1 MNKKTL
7 HNIAL
12 FCVFIICCV
21 LATSCP
27 TSPIIKTVSL
37 NFSSDSGVDS
47 IIIDGQKKTL
57 SNSEYT
63 YSAREGSSVTFEIK
77 TRDQFRIKSISDQ
90 VRYMGAS
97 GYQITP
103 KNDTAIRIETVKAAA
118 IDSSSLFVRADEG
131 IETVTFIQA
140 LGGASPQ
147 TQYTQ
152 TQEASNKS
160 MCFEKYSSSDSLS
173 IVIRPKNGYKIASV
187 KGANLADSEHN
198 LYSVTGISNEIVIT
212 SSPDSSY
219 VNDYQTII
227 INPNGGFTPT
237 SVIFYKDGKY
247 YSNNKDGSEEITTI
261 DLPVYNPYIVSF
273 NVSEKDIIIVSSEGE
288 ESTVPS
294 GSVIDPYSVNN
305 YCNGIILPDD
315 GSSFVTVSEDKQTAV
330 INITVAPSKRVQE
343 YTAVVE
349 TESVTL
355 PSIKQTADPETKIF
369 AGWTIAPKLEDVVP
383 NPYMPKYSITLY
395 DKWEDVSYKFNVS
408 ISGDNYG
415 TVKKGSNTE
424 NEYNKGENILSKQN
438 PLIFRI
444 VPSEGFT
451 YTYKLTDAEGR
462 DIIPDSITQNQG
474 YYVYTLNQETIRN
487 YDEINLSVKFG
498 NFPSVVLSGDIK
510 LVNNVNIDN
519 FNNSPEFYL
528 TVDENDVTK
537 DKWNT
542 AKLTNGIDITENVV
556 LTLADKR
563 AVPLTS
569 FGESLQAFLTSDGSD
584 TRSKRAIVTIKGSP
598 DKALPSSNV
607 NVINLSMGL
616 LFGKTDSDTITVTST
631 ASLQI
636 KESVKFIFTPFSDD
650 QGVKN
655 RLNKV
660 IAHGTELLKE
670 RTIDISEG
678 GSIEFSAEKDINL
691 QFTPLFETGYSLASE
706 SPFMPENITNPTDV
720 KDKFNIYASLFESEN
735 RITVSSR
742 TKSIRLF
749 NTSVKLDYK
758 TGDTSS
764 RKVELN
770 LVNEGFEIAEN
781 ITGVL
786 PEIYAIIN
794 ASPVSIRSKGF
805 TWKFEKSAQGFNI
818 TIYPESSLTA
828 SLVSSTLKIVIPSSA
843 FKGETENVEVLDISQ
858 DQNLVIY
865 PSASV
870 SGSLKAVQ
878 NINVSE
884 MKTAYSLTLTSNTAL
899 SKQTIGE
906 DGYDVTPYI
915 TLADGRALT
924 ELGSTFNAKL
934 YTSSNAYE
942 GNIKLEGIIPSE
954 LSLSNLSLSFKAD
967 IFAGFENDETLIDA
981 SSSASLEVLQSV
993 KLTFV
998 PSSESQDKGKLSKV
1012 ILSESEYFKER
1023 TLIIP
1028 PDGERKAEVYFPY
1041 SQALKFSLEFEE
1053 LYSLDLLSPF
1063 TPVDVVTILSAGE
1076 RRFEISSDKMTQDR
1090 EITVASAFKNV
1101 TIENTSLDLTYSVGD
1116 TPASEKVFTLL
1127 STGYITSSSLTGI
1140 VPSVTVKRNN
1150 EDVSVTSLLVGGK
1163 GFNVNLQK
1171 RTDNI
1176 EGFIL
1181 TLSPKD
1187 TITSSFSMSDLSI
1200 TIPKA
1205 AFVNAESDIK
1215 VVLTEAQKFVIYP
1228 TFSAE
1233 QDIIAVKGI
1242 GEDLAASSRTFVLSS
1257 PSVWSDIKVGAD
1269 ENNGIDI
1276 TDRVLINEQ
1285 SISAYNLSAYISFIT
1300 GSNTK
1305 TRAAV
1310 TIKGEP
1316 SSQLATSNVSF
1327 NIDSSF
1333 FAGFENTSHDVKNSS
1348 TSTLTIN
1355 DSVVFTVQASAE
1367 TQGTTDNLLSVVVA
1381 ATDNIKQR
1389 TLDIAGAENKTISIN
1404 VEKDKPV
1411 VFKPSFVEGY
1421 ALDNTVPFMPSDV
1434 VTSETGYVVPSSL
1447 LAADCMLVI
1456 KTIQREVF
1464 VESPLNLV
1472 FNVGDDSLV
1481 KQQIPLVVKGY
1492 VVKDELPS
1500 SVAPEVYVTILNE
1513 ETKSII
1519 SSTVV
1524 GGRGFNAVLK
1534 KGEGDNTL
1542 VVELSPKQKL
1552 TSSYKI
1558 STISISLPSVVF
1570 KNEEQKVSV
1579 TGENINN
1586 ARFVVY
1592 PSTSTS
1598 SAVKLIQNVDSAN
1611 LSTSPVIKVQSDT
1624 KWNSAVIPEDGL
1636 DVSDKVLL
1644 GDGLKSISEYGDSLS
1659 AILSIDPAIVD
1670 GKTALIK
1677 INGTPT
1683 ASTNELAETL
1693 TIRLVAGLFEGFD
1706 SDDTIVRCLSQNASV
1721 LIDKSTMVTFRAD
1734 STSDATNRLR
1744 SVGISADGIVEKTL
1758 NLENLSVSL
1767 YVKNNKNVNFSLEF
1781 EEGYSASPTPFALS
1795 EASVVN
1801 SGDLKYP
1808 YRTSPVGK
1816 DNITVTVTS
1825 IKKEVVVSQSTP
1837 AELAFRA
1844 AESTISD
1851 VKNILVS
1858 VNGYKLKDDITGIEP
1873 LVYAS
1878 VNGADVLLTSEEL
1891 CGVGFNTSMQKRT
1904 DGTVGLTFKI
1914 SPKKKI
1920 VSYLERS
1927 SIRIVVP
1934 SSAFVG
1940 ESEDVTVLGLENT
1953 YIVAYPS
1960 VSASLTATFVQNVVT
1975 SSLNNAP
1982 FVTLKSD
1989 AVWNIPENGVDVKD
2003 IISFGNSPSTIFFEE
2018 GDYSALLV
2026 KDESDASGKSAIVN
2040 FSGTPKTALSA
2051 ITSLKYAFDTSF
2063 FEGQFT
2069 DASSSSAVSV
2079 FVTDNSSKVIIYPSY
2094 KVTFKLNSQNEDSGK
2109 LQSIRI
2115 LKSENIKES
2124 EVLTFDTSLPVANR
2138 SVSVYL
2144 QKSKVAK
2151 ALLTFEDGYS
2161 LSPSNAYEPTPSITI
2176 TGLGT
2181 EGSPMTIG
2189 DGVLTAD
2196 TVIVVSSIKRGIY
2209 LTSVNPSIE
2218 QGKSIEYRI
2227 GDNTAKTYEFNI
2239 KMDGYQK
2246 NANPIGNA
2254 RVMIRRSNGELV
2266 DITSTEIG
2274 GTGFMVSTSLTSAT
2288 YDFIVTIRPTASLT
2302 ASLSDGTIVIYLP
2315 ATYIKDAVSEI
2326 EVVGGDALRSFK
2338 IYPSINI
2345 SGNVKLVNNIPSD
2358 MLLKEQELTLTSQT
2372 PFNTNYIA
2380 THSDVTSLISV
2391 GSNKLSDYGD
2401 ELRATM
2407 SVSPEDASG
2416 KTAKIIISGT
2426 STLALTSPA
2435 ALSASFTPSY
2445 FEGFAETDSSYINV
2459 TSTSRFEISESV
2471 LLTFSKGEGEEK
2483 GKTIGVTVLGTST
2496 IKEKY
2501 YALSSASSVSMYVE
2515 KGNAL
2520 SFIPEYGYS
2529 YYIDSSSPFITTPD
2543 ITIVKDDSSLYS
2555 YRIPINA
2562 LLQDTQ
2568 ITINTIKQSVQFES
2582 ISAPM
2587 SYKIGDGN
2595 DKKTTIVLK
2604 ANGLIIKNDISGIK
2618 PVVSAVVNGQKKD
2631 ITDTV
2636 GGKGFK
2642 VEFTKREDA
2651 DGFNLVLSPL
2661 SALNESLVNSPLE
2674 INLPVTLFE
2683 NATSDYDV
2691 ENLGSQSIIIYPS
2704 AHTSGR
2710 VEGYLNQAIAPVTY
2724 VSISSET
2731 QWNQDYINN
2740 NRDITSIVSIGN
2752 DKTPLTNYGSSLKA
2766 SIAIDSESSGKT
2778 AIVTFS
2784 GVPEVY
2790 LKSETVMN
2798 FAFSAMYFTG
2808 FDDDSESITTLS
2820 SVMFTITDPV
2830 GEQLPPITE

>member
-330 INITVAPSKRVQE
+330 INTTVAPSKRVQE

-981 SSSASLEVLQSV
+981 S
-993 KLTFV
+993 
-998 PSSESQDKGKLSKV
+998 
-1012 ILSESEYFKER
+1012 
-1023 TLIIP
+1023 
-1028 PDGERKAEVYFPY
+1028 
-1041 SQALKFSLEFEE
+1041 
-1053 LYSLDLLSPF
+1053 
-1063 TPVDVVTILSAGE
+1063 
-1076 RRFEISSDKMTQDR
+1076 
-1090 EITVASAFKNV
+1090 
-1101 TIENTSLDLTYSVGD
+1101 
-1116 TPASEKVFTLL
+1116 
-1127 STGYITSSSLTGI
+1127 
-1140 VPSVTVKRNN
+1140 
-1150 EDVSVTSLLVGGK
+1150 
-1163 GFNVNLQK
+1163 
-1171 RTDNI
+1171 
-1176 EGFIL
+1176 
-1181 TLSPKD
+1181 
-1187 TITSSFSMSDLSI
+1187 
-1200 TIPKA
+1200 
-1205 AFVNAESDIK
+1205 
-1215 VVLTEAQKFVIYP
+1215 
-1228 TFSAE
+1228 
-1233 QDIIAVKGI
+1233 
-1242 GEDLAASSRTFVLSS
+1242 
-1257 PSVWSDIKVGAD
+1257 
-1269 ENNGIDI
+1269 
-1276 TDRVLINEQ
+1276 
-1285 SISAYNLSAYISFIT
+1285 
-1300 GSNTK
+1300 
-1305 TRAAV
+1305 
-1310 TIKGEP
+1310 
-1316 SSQLATSNVSF
+1316 
-1327 NIDSSF
+1327 
-1333 FAGFENTSHDVKNSS
+1333 
-1348 TSTLTIN
+1348 
-1355 DSVVFTVQASAE
+1355 
-1367 TQGTTDNLLSVVVA
+1367 
-1381 ATDNIKQR
+1381 
-1389 TLDIAGAENKTISIN
+1389 
-1404 VEKDKPV
+1404 
-1411 VFKPSFVEGY
+1411 
-1421 ALDNTVPFMPSDV
+1421 
-1434 VTSETGYVVPSSL
+1434 
-1447 LAADCMLVI
+1447 
-1456 KTIQREVF
+1456 
-1464 VESPLNLV
+1464 
-1472 FNVGDDSLV
+1472 
-1481 KQQIPLVVKGY
+1481 
-1492 VVKDELPS
+1492 
-1500 SVAPEVYVTILNE
+1500 
-1513 ETKSII
+1513 
-1519 SSTVV
+1519 
-1524 GGRGFNAVLK
+1524 
-1534 KGEGDNTL
+1534 
-1542 VVELSPKQKL
+1542 
-1552 TSSYKI
+1552 
-1558 STISISLPSVVF
+1558 
-1570 KNEEQKVSV
+1570 
-1579 TGENINN
+1579 
-1586 ARFVVY
+1586 
-1592 PSTSTS
+1592 
-1598 SAVKLIQNVDSAN
+1598 
-1611 LSTSPVIKVQSDT
+1611 
-1624 KWNSAVIPEDGL
+1624 
-1636 DVSDKVLL
+1636 
-1644 GDGLKSISEYGDSLS
+1644 
-1659 AILSIDPAIVD
+1659 
-1670 GKTALIK
+1670 
-1677 INGTPT
+1677 
-1683 ASTNELAETL
+1683 
-1693 TIRLVAGLFEGFD
+1693 
-1706 SDDTIVRCLSQNASV
+1706 
-1721 LIDKSTMVTFRAD
+1721 
-1734 STSDATNRLR
+1734 
-1744 SVGISADGIVEKTL
+1744 
-1758 NLENLSVSL
+1758 
-1767 YVKNNKNVNFSLEF
+1767 
-1781 EEGYSASPTPFALS
+1781 
-1795 EASVVN
+1795 
-1801 SGDLKYP
+1801 
-1808 YRTSPVGK
+1808 
-1816 DNITVTVTS
+1816 
-1825 IKKEVVVSQSTP
+1825 
-1837 AELAFRA
+1837 
-1844 AESTISD
+1844 
-1851 VKNILVS
+1851 
-1858 VNGYKLKDDITGIEP
+1858 
-1873 LVYAS
+1873 
-1878 VNGADVLLTSEEL
+1878 
-1891 CGVGFNTSMQKRT
+1891 
-1904 DGTVGLTFKI
+1904 
-1914 SPKKKI
+1914 
-1920 VSYLERS
+1920 
-1927 SIRIVVP
+1927 
-1934 SSAFVG
+1934 
-1940 ESEDVTVLGLENT
+1940 
-1953 YIVAYPS
+1953 
-1960 VSASLTATFVQNVVT
+1960 
-1975 SSLNNAP
+1975 
-1982 FVTLKSD
+1982 
-1989 AVWNIPENGVDVKD
+1989 
-2003 IISFGNSPSTIFFEE
+2003 
-2018 GDYSALLV
+2018 
-2026 KDESDASGKSAIVN
+2026 
-2040 FSGTPKTALSA
+2040 
-2051 ITSLKYAFDTSF
+2051 
-2063 FEGQFT
+2063 
-2069 DASSSSAVSV
+2069 
-2079 FVTDNSSKVIIYPSY
+2079 
-2094 KVTFKLNSQNEDSGK
+2094 
-2109 LQSIRI
+2109 
-2115 LKSENIKES
+2115 
-2124 EVLTFDTSLPVANR
+2124 
-2138 SVSVYL
+2138 
-2144 QKSKVAK
+2144 
-2151 ALLTFEDGYS
+2151 
-2161 LSPSNAYEPTPSITI
+2161 
-2176 TGLGT
+2176 
-2181 EGSPMTIG
+2181 
-2189 DGVLTAD
+2189 
-2196 TVIVVSSIKRGIY
+2196 
-2209 LTSVNPSIE
+2209 
-2218 QGKSIEYRI
+2218 
-2227 GDNTAKTYEFNI
+2227 
-2239 KMDGYQK
+2239 
-2246 NANPIGNA
+2246 
-2254 RVMIRRSNGELV
+2254 
-2266 DITSTEIG
+2266 
-2274 GTGFMVSTSLTSAT
+2274 
-2288 YDFIVTIRPTASLT
+2288 
-2302 ASLSDGTIVIYLP
+2302 
-2315 ATYIKDAVSEI
+2315 
-2326 EVVGGDALRSFK
+2326 
-2338 IYPSINI
+2338 
-2345 SGNVKLVNNIPSD
+2345 
-2358 MLLKEQELTLTSQT
+2358 
-2372 PFNTNYIA
+2372 
-2380 THSDVTSLISV
+2380 
-2391 GSNKLSDYGD
+2391 
-2401 ELRATM
+2401 
-2407 SVSPEDASG
+2407 
-2416 KTAKIIISGT
+2416 
-2426 STLALTSPA
+2426 
-2435 ALSASFTPSY
+2435 
-2445 FEGFAETDSSYINV
+2445 
-2459 TSTSRFEISESV
+2459 
-2471 LLTFSKGEGEEK
+2471 
-2483 GKTIGVTVLGTST
+2483 
-2496 IKEKY
+2496 
-2501 YALSSASSVSMYVE
+2501 
-2515 KGNAL
+2515 
-2520 SFIPEYGYS
+2520 
-2529 YYIDSSSPFITTPD
+2529 
-2543 ITIVKDDSSLYS
+2543 
-2555 YRIPINA
+2555 
-2562 LLQDTQ
+2562 
-2568 ITINTIKQSVQFES
+2568 
-2582 ISAPM
+2582 
-2587 SYKIGDGN
+2587 
-2595 DKKTTIVLK
+2595 
-2604 ANGLIIKNDISGIK
+2604 
-2618 PVVSAVVNGQKKD
+2618 
-2631 ITDTV
+2631 
-2636 GGKGFK
+2636 
-2642 VEFTKREDA
+2642 
-2651 DGFNLVLSPL
+2651 
-2661 SALNESLVNSPLE
+2661 
-2674 INLPVTLFE
+2674 
-2683 NATSDYDV
+2683 
-2691 ENLGSQSIIIYPS
+2691 
-2704 AHTSGR
+2704 
-2710 VEGYLNQAIAPVTY
+2710 
-2724 VSISSET
+2724 
-2731 QWNQDYINN
+2731 
-2740 NRDITSIVSIGN
+2740 
-2752 DKTPLTNYGSSLKA
+2752 
-2766 SIAIDSESSGKT
+2766 
-2778 AIVTFS
+2778 
-2784 GVPEVY
+2784 
-2790 LKSETVMN
+2790 
-2798 FAFSAMYFTG
+2798 
-2808 FDDDSESITTLS
+2808 
-2820 SVMFTITDPV
+2820 
-2830 GEQLPPITE
+2830 